1 MEKLSK
7 KTIIVLNLK
16 VSILENIAVVLG
28 LLYLVLISFSKR
40 IAWIFGILSS
50 AIYVYLA
57 FSGAIYLQAG
67 LQFVYVVL
75 GIFGFINWG
84 KSTET
89 KLKIWSLQKHLLVG
103 IPTLLLALTL
113 GFVFS
118 KTNQKL
124 PYLDAFI
131 SAFAILATYL
141 TSKSILE
148 NWLYWIVLNLLS
160 MYLWYNQDFDFKDT
174 VFLFA
179 VNTLMA
185 VFGFILWRKKW
196 LSEQAN

>member
-1 MEKLSK
+1 MDVTELSA
-7 KTIIVLNLK
+7 V
-16 VSILENIAVVLG
+16 ILGFA
-28 LLYLVLISFSKR
+28 YLILISFSQR

-50 AIYVYLA
+50 AIYVYMA
-57 FSGAIYLQAG
+57 FIGAIYLQAG

-84 KSTET
+84 KSAET
-89 KLKIWSLQKHLLVG
+89 KLKMWSLKKNLLVG
-103 IPTLLLALTL
+103 IPTLLLALTI
-113 GFVFS
+113 GFIFS

-131 SAFAILATYL
+131 SAFAILATFL
-141 TSKSILE
+141 TTKSILE

-160 MYLWYNQDFDFKDT
+160 MYLWYEQDLQLT
-174 VFLFA
+174 VVLFA

-196 LSEQAN
+196 KSEQSN

>member
-1 MEKLSK
+1 M
-7 KTIIVLNLK
+7 
-16 VSILENIAVVLG
+16 SILENIAVVLG
-28 LLYLVLISFSKR
+28 LLYLVLISFSQR
-40 IAWIFGILSS
+40 IAWIFGIISS

-57 FSGAIYLQAG
+57 FVGAIYLQAG

-84 KSTET
+84 KSAET

-103 IPTLLLALTL
+103 IPTLLVALTL
-113 GFVFS
+113 GFIFS

-141 TSKSILE
+141 TTKSILE

-160 MYLWYNQDFDFKDT
+160 MYLWYEQDFDFKYT

>member
-1 MEKLSK
+1 MDVTELSA
-7 KTIIVLNLK
+7 V
-16 VSILENIAVVLG
+16 ILGFA
-28 LLYLVLISFSKR
+28 YLILISFSQR

-57 FSGAIYLQAG
+57 FVGAIYIHAG

-84 KSTET
+84 KSAET
-89 KLKIWSLQKHLLVG
+89 KLKMWSLQKHLLVG
-103 IPTLLLALTL
+103 IPTIFLALTL

-118 KTNQKL
+118 KTDQKL

-141 TSKSILE
+141 TTKSILE

-160 MYLWYNQDFDFKDT
+160 MYLWHEQDLQLT
-174 VFLFA
+174 VVLFA

-185 VFGFILWRKKW
+185 VFGFILWLKKW
-196 LSEQAN
+196 KSEQTN

>member
-1 MEKLSK
+1 LDVTELSA
-7 KTIIVLNLK
+7 V
-16 VSILENIAVVLG
+16 ILGFA
-28 LLYLVLISFSKR
+28 YLILISFSQR

-50 AIYVYLA
+50 AIYVYMA
-57 FSGAIYLQAG
+57 FIGAIYLQAG

-75 GIFGFINWG
+75 GVFGFINWG
-84 KSTET
+84 KSAET
-89 KLKIWSLQKHLLVG
+89 KLKMWSLQKHLLVG

-113 GFVFS
+113 GFIFS

-131 SAFAILATYL
+131 SAFAILATFL
-141 TSKSILE
+141 TTKSILE

-160 MYLWYNQDFDFKDT
+160 MYLWYEQDLQLT
-174 VFLFA
+174 VVLFA

-196 LSEQAN
+196 KSEQTN

>member
-1 MEKLSK
+1 MDVTELS
-7 KTIIVLNLK
+7 
-16 VSILENIAVVLG
+16 AVILG
-28 LLYLVLISFSKR
+28 LAYLILISFSQR

-50 AIYVYLA
+50 AIYVYMA
-57 FSGAIYLQAG
+57 FIGAIYLQAG

-84 KSTET
+84 KSAET
-89 KLKIWSLQKHLLVG
+89 KLKMWSLQKHLLVG

-113 GFVFS
+113 GFIFS

-131 SAFAILATYL
+131 SAFAILATFL
-141 TSKSILE
+141 TTKSILE

-160 MYLWYNQDFDFKDT
+160 MYLWYEQDLQLT
-174 VFLFA
+174 VVLFA

-196 LSEQAN
+196 KSEQTN

>member
-1 MEKLSK
+1 LDVTELSA
-7 KTIIVLNLK
+7 V
-16 VSILENIAVVLG
+16 ILGFA
-28 LLYLVLISFSKR
+28 YLILISFSQR

-50 AIYVYLA
+50 AIYVYMA
-57 FSGAIYLQAG
+57 FIGAIYLQAG

-75 GIFGFINWG
+75 GVFGFINWG

-89 KLKIWSLQKHLLVG
+89 KLKIWAHQKHFLVG
-103 IPTLLLALTL
+103 IPTLVFALTL

-118 KTNQKL
+118 KTSQKL

-141 TSKSILE
+141 TTKSILE

-160 MYLWYNQDFDFKDT
+160 MYLWFEQGLKLT
-174 VFLFA
+174 VFLFGI
-179 VNTLMA
+179 NTLMA

>member
-1 MEKLSK
+1 MDVTELSA
-7 KTIIVLNLK
+7 V
-16 VSILENIAVVLG
+16 ILGFA
-28 LLYLVLISFSKR
+28 YLILISFSKR
-40 IAWIFGILSS
+40 IAWVFGIISS
-50 AIYVYLA
+50 AIYVYMA
-57 FSGAIYLQAG
+57 FIGTIYLQAG

-84 KSTET
+84 KSAET
-89 KLKIWSLQKHLLVG
+89 KLKMWSLKKHLLVG

-113 GFVFS
+113 GFIFS

-141 TSKSILE
+141 STKSILE

-160 MYLWYNQDFDFKDT
+160 MYLWFEQDLQLT

-196 LSEQAN
+196 KSEQAN

>member
-1 MEKLSK
+1 LDVTELSA
-7 KTIIVLNLK
+7 V
-16 VSILENIAVVLG
+16 ILCFA
-28 LLYLVLISFSKR
+28 YLILISFSKR
-40 IAWIFGILSS
+40 FAWIFGILSS
-50 AIYVYLA
+50 VIYVYIA
-57 FSGAIYLQAG
+57 FIGEIYLQAG
-67 LQFVYVVL
+67 LQFVYVLL

-84 KSTET
+84 KSAET

-103 IPTLLLALTL
+103 IPTLLFALLL
-113 GFVFS
+113 GFIFS

-131 SAFAILATYL
+131 TTFAILATYL
-141 TSKSILE
+141 TIKSILE

-160 MYLWYNQDFDFKDT
+160 MYLWYEQDLQLT
-174 VFLFA
+174 VFLYA

>member
-1 MEKLSK
+1 M
-7 KTIIVLNLK
+7 
-16 VSILENIAVVLG
+16 
-28 LLYLVLISFSKR
+28 
-40 IAWIFGILSS
+40 
-50 AIYVYLA
+50 A
-57 FSGAIYLQAG
+57 FIGAIYLQAG

-84 KSTET
+84 KSVET

-118 KTNQKL
+118 KTDQKL

-141 TSKSILE
+141 TTKSILE

-160 MYLWYNQDFDFKDT
+160 MYLWFEQGLQLT
-174 VFLFA
+174 VALFA

-185 VFGFILWRKKW
+185 VFGFILWLKKW
-196 LSEQAN
+196 KSEQTN

>member
-1 MEKLSK
+1 LDVTELSA
-7 KTIIVLNLK
+7 V
-16 VSILENIAVVLG
+16 ILGFA
-28 LLYLVLISFSKR
+28 YLILISFSQR
-40 IAWIFGILSS
+40 IAWIFGIISS
-50 AIYVYLA
+50 AIYVYMA
-57 FSGAIYLQAG
+57 FVSAIYIQAG

-75 GIFGFINWG
+75 GFFGFINWG

-103 IPTLLLALTL
+103 IPTLLVALTL

-118 KTNQKL
+118 KTSQKL

-141 TSKSILE
+141 TTKSILE

-160 MYLWYNQDFDFKDT
+160 MYLWFEQGLELT
-174 VFLFA
+174 VFLFGI
-179 VNTLMA
+179 NTLMA
-185 VFGFILWRKKW
+185 VFGFVLWRKKW

>member
-1 MEKLSK
+1 LDVTELSA
-7 KTIIVLNLK
+7 V
-16 VSILENIAVVLG
+16 ILGFA
-28 LLYLVLISFSKR
+28 YLILISFSKR
-40 IAWIFGILSS
+40 IAWVFGIISS
-50 AIYVYLA
+50 AIYVYMA
-57 FSGAIYLQAG
+57 FIGTIYLQAG

-84 KSTET
+84 KSAET
-89 KLKIWSLQKHLLVG
+89 KLKMWSLKKHLLVG

-113 GFVFS
+113 GFIFS

-141 TSKSILE
+141 STKSILE

-160 MYLWYNQDFDFKDT
+160 MYLWFEQDLQLT

-196 LSEQAN
+196 KSEQAN

>member
-1 MEKLSK
+1 M
-7 KTIIVLNLK
+7 T
-16 VSILENIAVVLG
+16 ILENFAVVLG
-28 LLYLVLISFSKR
+28 LLYLVLISLSQR

-50 AIYVYLA
+50 AIYVYMA
-57 FSGAIYLQAG
+57 FIGAIYLQAG

-84 KSTET
+84 KSAET
-89 KLKIWSLQKHLLVG
+89 KLKIWSLQKHFFIG
-103 IPTLLLALTL
+103 IPTLLLALML
-113 GFVFS
+113 GFIFS
-118 KTNQKL
+118 KTDEKL

-141 TSKSILE
+141 TTKSILE

-160 MYLWYNQDFDFKDT
+160 MYLWHEQDLQLT
-174 VFLFA
+174 VVLFA

-185 VFGFILWRKKW
+185 IFGFILWRKKW
-196 LSEQAN
+196 KSEQTN